1 MGFGEEYP
9 SVYITRR
16 FIKDGSKYFGPYANP
31 GSAKEMVDFIKSR
44 FKIRQCRNFKS
55 NKRVCLNYHIG
66 RCLGPCANDVSK
78 EDYQKQIDQIIMLLE
93 GKTGSVKKEL
103 EKEMEQAAISQRYE
117 EAATLR
123 DKIQAIEN
131 LSQKQKVS
139 NVVTNDIDVIGIARN
154 ELSVCL
160 ELFFVR
166 GSKMIGREH
175 YFLNELRDMETG
187 EILSGFIKEYYVGN
201 ENIPSKI
208 MIEEEIEDEA
218 VLSEALS
225 ESAGRKVEIKSPK
238 KGEKLRFVE
247 MAKNNAK
254 VTLENKAQD
263 KFEILSEI
271 RDKLG
276 LDKLPKK
283 IETFDISNISGANI
297 VAGMCVLQDGKI
309 NKSLSRRFKIKTVFG
324 QDDPRCMEEVIER
337 RLRRSIENPKG
348 GFGTLPDLIFVD
360 RWHNSDKGCEI
371 CTFSGSDFGEDVV
384 RYFWNG

>member
-103 EKEMEQAAISQRYE
+103 EKEMEHAAISQRYE
-117 EAATLR
+117 EAAALR

-154 ELSVCL
+154 ELSVCV

-208 MIEEEIEDEA
+208 MIEEEIEDEV

-225 ESAGRKVEIKSPK
+225 ENAGRKVEIKSPK

-283 IETFDISNISGANI
+283 IETFDISNISGTNI
-297 VAGMCVLQDGKI
+297 VARYV
-309 NKSLSRRFKIKTVFG
+309 RFAG
-324 QDDPRCMEEVIER
+324 R
-337 RLRRSIENPKG
+337 EN
-348 GFGTLPDLIFVD
+348 
-360 RWHNSDKGCEI
+360 
-371 CTFSGSDFGEDVV
+371 
-384 RYFWNG
+384 